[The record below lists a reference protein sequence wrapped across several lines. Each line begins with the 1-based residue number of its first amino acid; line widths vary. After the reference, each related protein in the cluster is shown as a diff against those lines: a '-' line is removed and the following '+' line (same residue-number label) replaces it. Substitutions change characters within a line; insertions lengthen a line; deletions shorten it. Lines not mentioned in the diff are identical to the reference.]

1 MKNIFYLTEDGNGR
15 QSFVC
20 DACCGRPGVEG
31 DMDIGYDLY
40 CAKSVFRTLLKPS
53 MSLGVAHLFVKN
65 ITGHGYMNHN
75 SYLSIFGIPPHYL
88 LPVKERPKKC
98 INSPKLAN
106 IS

>member
-1 MKNIFYLTEDGNGR
+1 MTEDGNGR

-20 DACCGRPGVEG
+20 DACGGRPGVEG
-31 DMDIGYDLY
+31 DMDIGYDPY
-40 CAKSVFRTLLKPS
+40 WAKSVFRTLLKPC
-53 MSLGVAHLFVKN
+53 MSVGVAHLFVKN

-75 SYLSIFGIPPHYL
+75 SYLSIFGTPPHYFR
-88 LPVKERPKKC
+88 PVKERPKKC